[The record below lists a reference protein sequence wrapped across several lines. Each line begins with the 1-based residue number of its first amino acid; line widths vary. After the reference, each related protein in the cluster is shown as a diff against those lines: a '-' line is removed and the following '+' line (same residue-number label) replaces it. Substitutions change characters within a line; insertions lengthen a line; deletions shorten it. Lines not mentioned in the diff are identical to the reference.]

1 VIDASLNPRIAHDL
15 RERGRHAY
23 SLAQLNLRHAK
34 DPVMIPEL
42 YARYPTCVLVT
53 GDDKMPGEHREVIE
67 LAGAT
72 VATITGQRP
81 EPYTESQEAGAG
93 GSHAGEI
100 WRRGSSAVGARAT
113 AQLTGARLRW
123 LAAVIGDEFNAV
135 QQPIRG
141 DTPRSWN

>member
-1 VIDASLNPRIAHDL
+1 MSLAPPLVPGRLLVIDASLNPRIAHDL
-15 RERGRHAY
+15 RERGRHAC

-67 LAGAT
+67 LAGAI

-81 EPYTESQEAGAG
+81 TPYRENQEAWEREIVQRWAHEMQEQHARALTRYGAG
-93 GSHAGEI
+93 GG
-100 WRRGSSAVGARAT
+100 RR
-113 AQLTGARLRW
+113 W
-123 LAAVIGDEFNAV
+123 
-135 QQPIRG
+135 
-141 DTPRSWN
+141 TPQRRRD